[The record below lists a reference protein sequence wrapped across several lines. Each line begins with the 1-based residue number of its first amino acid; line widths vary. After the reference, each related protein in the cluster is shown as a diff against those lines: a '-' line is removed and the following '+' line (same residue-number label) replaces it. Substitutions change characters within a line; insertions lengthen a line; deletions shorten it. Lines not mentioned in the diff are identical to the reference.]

1 MITFIFRVQCVLR
14 NVFFTA
20 YYNSR
25 LSVGESTTASF
36 MSELLKLR
44 DNYLYFSGT
53 FHQSDIATLTDYVA
67 PV

>member
-1 MITFIFRVQCVLR
+1 MILFQVECGFR

-20 YYNSR
+20 YYKSR

-44 DNYLYFSGT
+44 DS
-53 FHQSDIATLTDYVA
+53 
-67 PV
+67 